1 LFCFVVFFCTLFNP
15 SFPCVPFSFYP
26 TRQSSSSGFDWVRL
40 LQKEIQAPWIP
51 KLKSKK
57 DTAFFEPP
65 DEPED
70 NRPYEDDGTGWDKDF

>member
-1 LFCFVVFFCTLFNP
+1 MSLFLTRRLRASLYPFTRHFVLFA
-15 SFPCVPFSFYP
+15 
-26 TRQSSSSGFDWVRL
+26 GFDWVRL

>member
-1 LFCFVVFFCTLFNP
+1 MAL
-15 SFPCVPFSFYP
+15 
-26 TRQSSSSGFDWVRL
+26 GFDWVRL